1 MVKGAPEV
9 LLPRCRHVIEQG
21 RLVSLSERG
30 RADIANRNDA
40 LASQALR
47 VLAIATRTL
56 PAATLGVQ
64 TRSDFEVPDSVE
76 EDLVLLGLVGMN
88 DPPRAEVKDA
98 VAIARQAHVRTVM
111 ITGDHPATAAA
122 IARELNILEPGSR
135 VVTGTELRAMDDA
148 KLDAIVEDARVF
160 ARVDPD
166 HKLRIVQSLQRQGH
180 IAAMTGDGINDAP
193 ALKTANVGIAMGI
206 TGTDVSKEAADI
218 VLTDDNYASIVK
230 AIGEGRGVYENIQ
243 KYLLYLLS
251 TNSGE
256 LMTMFAGV
264 MFATWLG
271 LISADLGLF
280 LPLLAAQL
288 LWINLVTDGPPALA
302 LGVDPKDHDIMR
314 HVPRRHG
321 AGILLNEDWVRLAAV
336 GLLMMV
342 GTVLVLDARYPAACS
357 PSSRPAAIPMRT
369 TTITDRGV
377 HNAHAAPLF
386 DVYLPVA
393 PVSAFIGFFNNP
405 RLLVAIAIRSH
416 SYPPGVC
423 AVLADRFQRASVRS

>member
-1 MVKGAPEV
+1 M
-9 LLPRCRHVIEQG
+9 
-21 RLVSLSERG
+21 
-30 RADIANRNDA
+30 
-40 LASQALR
+40 
-47 VLAIATRTL
+47 LAIATRSMPAIDVGHRPARCATSDIEL
-56 PAATLGVQ
+56 PET
-64 TRSDFEVPDSVE
+64 VE
-76 EDLVLLGLVGMN
+76 EELVLLGLIGMI

-98 VAIARQAHVRTVM
+98 VAVARHAHIRTVM

-122 IARELNILEPGSR
+122 IARELKILEPGSR
-135 VVTGTELRAMDDA
+135 IVTGTELRTMDDA
-148 KLDAIVEDARVF
+148 QLDAIVEDVRVF

-166 HKLRIVQSLQRQGH
+166 HKLRIVQSLQRKGH

-218 VLTDDNYASIVK
+218 VLTDDNFASIVK
-230 AIGEGRGVYENIQ
+230 AIEEGRGVYDNIQ

-264 MFATWLG
+264 MFAVWLG

-302 LGVDPKDHDIMR
+302 LGVDPKDRDVMNR
-314 HVPRRHG
+314 APRRHG
-321 AGILLNEDWVRLAAV
+321 SGILLNEDWVRLACV

-342 GTVLVLDARYPAACS
+342 GTVAVLDAYYPGGMFTLFATGTA
-357 PSSRPAAIPMRT
+357 PNAF
-369 TTITDRGV
+369 DE
-377 HNAHAAPLF
+377 AHARTMAFTTLMMYQLF
-386 DVYLPVA
+386 DVYNCRSRRR
-393 PVSAFIGFFNNP
+393 SAFNGFLENKW
-405 RLLVAIAIRSH
+405 LLVAIAFALGTHILVIYVPFLQTAFHTVALSALDW
-416 SYPPGVC
+416 
-423 AVLADRFQRASVRS
+423 AVAAAVSASLLVGMEIAKFFLRRLRPVPA